1 MYITAVTTVGMDRPV
16 KSVFQFEAFQNC
28 FRNSVSFLF
37 VKDGN
42 IESAAVIFGQEVTVQ
57 TGFSFTVP
65 FNLGSVELRGFE
77 RLDSRL
83 VADLVIVGDVFQF
96 ITQFVPLETFTVQQ
110 LDSDVISIVTD
121 DVSFFRIVFYG
132 DV

>member
-1 MYITAVTTVGMDRPV
+1 MKLFRIVSGTVSP
-16 KSVFQFEAFQNC
+16 
-28 FRNSVSFLF
+28 FLF

-96 ITQFVPLETFTVQQ
+96 ITQFVPLETFAVQQ

-121 DVSFFRIVFYG
+121 DISFFESSSTVMSDGARNETPYDDHVVFFNS
-132 DV
+132 